1 MSNFFVGLMNMTSVI
16 NPILTFLLLVSAISF
31 LIYLRKK
38 AEGFF
43 EAIKRISIEL
53 ERISN
58 ILDRNNRY

>member
-1 MSNFFVGLMNMTSVI
+1 MNNFFAGLMNMTSVI
-16 NPILTFLLLVSAISF
+16 NPVLTFFLLVSAISF
-31 LIYLRKK
+31 LIYLRQK
-38 AEGFF
+38 ADGFF